1 MILLLF
7 LILTI
12 NHALAASTSLAK
24 RSQQDYIIGRELS
37 RGMNAVVYRAERKF
51 DGLSVAMK
59 KAKKKSLKNANEV
72 QVMKAIKSPYV
83 VRFIESFHNSIVME
97 YLPGGS
103 LKSIYKAAW
112 KKNVHFPDHLVKRI
126 VKDIAMALRDIHDAG
141 FCHRDVKIPNILIAL
156 DLSAAPL
163 SVHTEPLFK
172 LADFGFAQKL
182 GGKSGSIAGSLDHFA
197 PEMADMVLK
206 VRSDE
211 IDGRALDVW
220 ALGICMYQLVEFRN
234 PFWENWESRPLS
246 NKKKLEKILNGN
258 LTSTPNRFE
267 RDPAGWHLINR
278 MLNKNPHGRIS
289 VAGILAHP
297 WITGEDFDVWFK
309 NLETSAVK
317 VLARKMRLKHGKK
330 VFDLWNLEGEG
341 TANME
346 QGSANANI
354 QATLLPPPPRYQQ
367 SSLPDSSPDSRRQPD
382 QQNTKDGRRHILYSH
397 RDAQSEII
405 DTMDAAPP
413 VGEKLVESG
422 SELMQ
427 SLETVDGPLLK
438 KPRRGKHAMK
448 DVSW

>member
-12 NHALAASTSLAK
+12 NHALAASTSLVK
-24 RSQQDYIIGRELS
+24 RARQDYIIGGKLGS
-37 RGMNAVVYRAERKF
+37 GSQAVVYRAEHKVN
-51 DGLSVAMK
+51 GLTVAIK
-59 KAKKKSLKNANEV
+59 QVPNGIEKVENEV
-72 QVMKAIKSPYV
+72 EIMKAIKSPFV
-83 VRFIESFHNSIVME
+83 VRYIESFDNSIVME
-97 YLPGGS
+97 YLPGRTVF
-103 LKSIYKAAW
+103 SIFSYAW
-112 KKNVHFPDHLVKRI
+112 KINLRFPPSFIKRI
-126 VKDIAMALRDIHDAG
+126 VKDIARALRDVHNAG
-141 FCHRDVKIPNILIAL
+141 FCHMDVKLSNIITTFNLK
-156 DLSAAPL
+156 AP
-163 SVHTEPLFK
+163 PLKEQPLVK
-172 LADFGFAQKL
+172 LTGFGFAQKL
-182 GGKSGSIAGSLDHFA
+182 GESGNIGGTLGHLA
-197 PEMADMVLK
+197 PEIAEMLLK
-206 VRSDE
+206 RRRGKF
-211 IDGRALDVW
+211 DGRGLDVW
-220 ALGICMYQLVEFRN
+220 ALGVSMYKIVEFRN
-234 PFWENWESRPLS
+234 PFWADSETQELNDEV
-246 NKKKLEKILNGN
+246 KLERILNEK
-258 LTSTPNRFE
+258 LTSTPNGFE
-267 RDPAGWHLINR
+267 GDPAGWHLINR